1 MAITEMQTF
10 LSEVGIDARDTALY
24 VASLLKEK
32 PAPGLF
38 GCGLLILL
46 AILLIWFAI
55 VVRRRLRLLDRAR
68 VLIRR
73 YNGTAGF
80 HDNFDQ
86 ISDVF
91 ASWKG
96 ADAEHLSETWKEFR
110 ETTIVTRADGAKS
123 VRNSIRPSF
132 FFNLE
137 EMGFSVSGWRFVPGL
152 FVSIGLAATFLGL
165 IAALQQTGESLQSG
179 GDQAKVTEAL
189 TQLLTIASAKFIMSL
204 TGLVCSI
211 AFTVVL
217 RIAGNKLETAMRRLT
232 HELEVRME
240 YLSLENLAEQQL
252 IATIE
257 QRDHMRKLNDEL
269 IAAITEPLQ
278 RAVDS
283 GASQV
288 GEMVENL
295 AGSLSNGLVSAMSI
309 TSDRLDAASEKLSGL
324 AQEISGA
331 AEQFSSA
338 AERAASGLDTAAGRL
353 EIVSDNLS
361 QAGSTLAAAAVPV
374 VEAADK
380 TAVATQRIA
389 GSSIEMVETA
399 RATMASEKDIIVSAA
414 ATIRDQIRSF
424 EARAAAYDGQLER
437 AFKTFSEEIT
447 RSISEVE
454 NHANAVHEQYADA
467 LGTLQAVIE
476 NAKAFEP
483 ESARPA
489 G

>member
-1 MAITEMQTF
+1 MRAI
-10 LSEVGIDARDTALY
+10 LYDVGISTRDGALY
-24 VASLLKEK
+24 LASLLKEQ

-38 GCGLLILL
+38 ACALLLL
-46 AILLIWFAI
+46 LVVLLVWLGA
-55 VVRRRLRLLDRAR
+55 VVRRRLQLLDRAR
-68 VLIRR
+68 LLTRR
-73 YNGTAGF
+73 YSGVTGF
-80 HDNFDQ
+80 HDNLDE
-86 ISDVF
+86 IAEVLD
-91 ASWKG
+91 SWKG
-96 ADAEHLSETWKEFR
+96 ADAEHLAETWKEFK
-110 ETTIVTRADGAKS
+110 ETTVTTRSDGAKS

-165 IAALQQTGESLQSG
+165 IAALQQTGDSLQAG

-217 RIAGNKLETAMRRLT
+217 RVAGNKLETAMRKLT
-232 HELEVRME
+232 HELEIRME
-240 YLSLENLAEQQL
+240 YLSLEDLAEQQL
-252 IATIE
+252 HAVLE

-278 RAVDS
+278 RAADS

-295 AGSLSNGLVSAMSI
+295 AGSLSSGLVSAMSI
-309 TSDRLDAASEKLSGL
+309 TSDRLDSASEKLSGL
-324 AQEISGA
+324 AREISGA
-331 AEQFSSA
+331 AENFSSA
-338 AERAASGLDTAAGRL
+338 AERAASGLDVSAGRL
-353 EIVSDNLS
+353 EVVSDNLTK
-361 QAGSTLAAAAVPV
+361 AGTGLASAAGPIA
-374 VEAADK
+374 EAAEK
-380 TAVATQRIA
+380 TAIATQSIA
-389 GSSIEMVETA
+389 ASSIDMVESA
-399 RATMASEKDIIVSAA
+399 RATMVSEKDIIVSTA
-414 ATIRDQIRSF
+414 ATIRDQIKSF
-424 EARAAAYDGQLER
+424 ESRAAAYDGQLER
-437 AFKTFSEEIT
+437 AFKTFAEEIS

-454 NHANAVHEQYADA
+454 NHANTVHEQYADA

-483 ESARPA
+483 ESARPMA
-489 G
+489 